1 MLLEIVGCDEIL
13 CVDFKSQ
20 GYDGLMKCRT
30 KEEFDEGEATFYKT
44 SCFDL
49 VSSKGVS
56 LTEVAHK
63 VSCHKEC
70 IGACVCPSFVSE
82 LLFQSFG
89 GGSSSSSSSRCSSS
103 GGGDS
108 GSSLLVASVHP
119 TFFLFFV
126 LFVFLFFS
134 PFNLKVSINQ
144 TEWSTTPS
152 CPSLICFFNKAML
165 KDKSKVWGDF

>member
-13 CVDFKSQ
+13 CVDSKSQ

-56 LTEVAHK
+56 LTEVAHN

-70 IGACVCPSFVSE
+70 TGACVCPCFVSE
-82 LLFQSFG
+82 LLFQSFSG
-89 GGSSSSSSSRCSSS
+89 GSSSSSSRCSSG

-108 GSSLLVASVHP
+108 SSSSLLVASVHP
-119 TFFLFFV
+119 TFFSLFFV
-126 LFVFLFFS
+126 FCLFCFSFLL
-134 PFNLKVSINQ
+134 PL
-144 TEWSTTPS
+144 
-152 CPSLICFFNKAML
+152 
-165 KDKSKVWGDF
+165 